1 MLLRLDDRIAFR
13 KGIRTNDG
21 TGLMNWMLWLDFV
34 QVLQDFAFAAV
45 GYGGEDFVS
54 VAAGDEEAIL
64 LK

>member
-13 KGIRTNDG
+13 KGFGADG
-21 TGLMNWMLWLDFV
+21 RTGLVNWMLWLDLV

-45 GYGGEDFVS
+45 GYGSEDFVS

>member
-1 MLLRLDDRIAFR
+1 
-13 KGIRTNDG
+13 
-21 TGLMNWMLWLDFV
+21 MNWMLWLDFV